1 MHSSHAYQNAAQRV
15 GHRKVT
21 LAVVEI
27 TVFFLLPVSILVA
40 LSELSV
46 VGGVF
51 IAFAPLI
58 YIAYRLRAGKVQ

>member
-1 MHSSHAYQNAAQRV
+1 M
-15 GHRKVT
+15 
-21 LAVVEI
+21 
-27 TVFFLLPVSILVA
+27 FFLLPVSILVA